1 MTKYEVEEKTV
12 EYLKTVFDPEI
23 PVNVWDLGMI
33 YKIDVTPH
41 IAPSDS
47 PKGEGNRPD
56 GNTSPLGEDGKG
68 LEGLDIVALYKTFYE
83 KAAFTHYSD
92 KALDLKQVV
101 NTNKALV
108 HVEVFGR
115 KVVITSMID
124 NLLKGAVGQ
133 AVQNMNI
140 MFRVEESLGLRLKPS
155 AF

>member
-56 GNTSPLGEDGKG
+56 GNTSPPPR
-68 LEGLDIVALYKTFYE
+68 
-83 KAAFTHYSD
+83 
-92 KALDLKQVV
+92 
-101 NTNKALV
+101 
-108 HVEVFGR
+108 GR
-115 KVVITSMID
+115 ETVRMATPPPWGRM
-124 NLLKGAVGQ
+124 G
-133 AVQNMNI
+133 
-140 MFRVEESLGLRLKPS
+140 RGLRALTS
-155 AF
+155 TST

>member
-56 GNTSPLGEDGKG
+56 GNTSPLGEDGKR
-68 LEGLDIVALYKTFYE
+68 
-83 KAAFTHYSD
+83 HRH
-92 KALDLKQVV
+92 DLHSPQ
-101 NTNKALV
+101 LPCC
-108 HVEVFGR
+108 
-115 KVVITSMID
+115 
-124 NLLKGAVGQ
+124 
-133 AVQNMNI
+133 
-140 MFRVEESLGLRLKPS
+140 RLHP
-155 AF
+155 